1 MTALS
6 IRKVDPG
13 RQRGKDHMKMEI
25 SRYRSYVIKSQGM
38 PWHLKVEKGKENK
51 IFPMTLKESVFP
63 PDTLISDI

>member
-1 MTALS
+1 
-6 IRKVDPG
+6 
-13 RQRGKDHMKMEI
+13 MKMEI

-51 IFPMTLKESVFP
+51 IFPMTLKESMFP